1 MVEDKGR
8 KRLPPYISYRTFHN
22 FIDRLQQGIPAR
34 IDRSYWSDRLSG
46 STGTQLMSALR
57 FLGLIDGG
65 GMPTSRL
72 RLLASARDAQ
82 RTEIL
87 NQIAN
92 ERFSFLL
99 KGIFDFQS
107 STYAQ
112 LEEAFHNEFE
122 LTDGVSRKC
131 VKFFVELA
139 NAAGI
144 PLSPFIAKRLRSV
157 RSSPGTK
164 PVLRRREAKTN
175 RNVIV
180 PQDLEVPVPTEMS
193 WNKMMLAKFPTFD
206 PTWADEVKLG
216 WFEAFDALKF
226 PTFDPIW
233 SDEVKLKWFEAFDK
247 LLGRDLPKSKKL

>member
-1 MVEDKGR
+1 MVKDKGR

-22 FIDRLQQGIPAR
+22 FIDRLQEGIPAR

-57 FLGLIDGG
+57 FLGLIDGSG
-65 GMPTSRL
+65 TPTSRL

-99 KGIFDFQS
+99 KGTFDFQS

-112 LEEAFHNEFE
+112 LKEAFHNEFE

-139 NAAGI
+139 NTAGI
-144 PLSPFIAKRLRSV
+144 PLSPFIAKRLRSI
-157 RSSPGTK
+157 RSSIGTRT
-164 PVLRRREAKTN
+164 VVRRREAKTN

-180 PQDLEVPVPTEMS
+180 PQDSGITGDSGVPAEVPWNEMV
-193 WNKMMLAKFPTFD
+193 LAKFPTFD
-206 PTWADEVKLG
+206 PKWT
-216 WFEAFDALKF
+216 
-226 PTFDPIW
+226 
-233 SDEVKLKWFEAFDK
+233 DEVKLKWFEAFDK
-247 LLGRDLPKSKKL
+247 LLERDLPKSKKL